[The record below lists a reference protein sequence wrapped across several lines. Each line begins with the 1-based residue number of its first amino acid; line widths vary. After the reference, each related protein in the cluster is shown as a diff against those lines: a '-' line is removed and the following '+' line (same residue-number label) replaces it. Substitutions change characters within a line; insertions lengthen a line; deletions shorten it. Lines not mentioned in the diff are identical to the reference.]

1 MKKYE
6 VAIEETCVETF
17 KLEVPDN
24 VDIYDYVK
32 ENYYKNKIVLE
43 SGECQFRQMEIH
55 DLDNDSYTE
64 WTEF

>member
-17 KLEVPDN
+17 KFEVPDD

-32 ENYYKNKIVLE
+32 EKYYKSDIVLE
-43 SGECQFRQMEIH
+43 PGECQSKQMRIY
-55 DLDNDSYTE
+55 DLDTNSYTE